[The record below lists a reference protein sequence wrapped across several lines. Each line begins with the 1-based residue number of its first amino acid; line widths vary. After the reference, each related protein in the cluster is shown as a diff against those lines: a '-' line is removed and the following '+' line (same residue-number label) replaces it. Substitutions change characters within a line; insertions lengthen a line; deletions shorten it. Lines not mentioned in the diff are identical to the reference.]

1 MTANVCF
8 NSSWALFPSQ
18 FSDQSTKKHLIDE
31 FCPSSFYG
39 KSCQVEREEHKL
51 LRNLRKWVKENFA
64 TKQVL
69 SNEYIIPLD
78 KAATYGAPKEEEGN
92 KFHDFDLMGKII

>member
-1 MTANVCF
+1 MHRATAGQFKDRKQMTANVCF

-18 FSDQSTKKHLIDE
+18 FNQQDVTTKKHLIDE
-31 FCPSSFYG
+31 FCPSVFFG

-51 LRNLRKWVKENFA
+51 IRSLRKWVKDSFA

-69 SNEYIIPLD
+69 YSQYIIPLD
-78 KAATYGAPKEEEGN
+78 
-92 KFHDFDLMGKII
+92 